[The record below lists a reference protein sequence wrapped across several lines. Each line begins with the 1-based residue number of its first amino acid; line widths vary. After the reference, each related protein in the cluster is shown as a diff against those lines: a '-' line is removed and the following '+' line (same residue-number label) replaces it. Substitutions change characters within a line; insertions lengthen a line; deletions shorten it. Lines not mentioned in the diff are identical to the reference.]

1 MDVWKLIKLNPIHG
15 VYRITGITNNQIQQI
30 NLKLW
35 YSNKTVYNLPKN
47 TRTTVQRQDYV
58 NIHASV
64 ITMLSSFDNGEL
76 TL

>member
-1 MDVWKLIKLNPIHG
+1 M
-15 VYRITGITNNQIQQI
+15 
-30 NLKLW
+30 NLKLG
-35 YSNKTVYNLPKN
+35 YANKTVYNLPKN
-47 TRTTVQRQDYV
+47 TCTTVQRQDYV

>member
-1 MDVWKLIKLNPIHG
+1 M
-15 VYRITGITNNQIQQI
+15 
-30 NLKLW
+30 NLKLG

-64 ITMLSSFDNGEL
+64 ITTLSSFDNGEL